1 MVERFN
7 KTFAI
12 LLRQFGNQAQ
22 DDRDELLPICALTY
36 NSSSSTS
43 YSSNFLIFGFD
54 FRVPIELVS
63 PNPEIEVPDLSCP
76 TSVDHYVM
84 RLQDTLQH
92 VYEHTRQNLGLAVMI
107 KRRLKE
113 NLT

>member
-7 KTFAI
+7 KTFAS

-22 DDRDELLPICALTY
+22 DDQDELLSICALTY

-43 YSSNFLIFGFD
+43 YSSNFLIFGHD

-84 RLQDTLQH
+84 RLQDTH
-92 VYEHTRQNLGLAVMI
+92 VYEHTRLNLGLAVMI

-113 NLT
+113 NLK